1 MIHIY
6 IATNVAKGVSM
17 ATKQI
22 SLRLDE
28 DLIYQIK
35 EFAVQS
41 RMTQTELIKLWII
54 KGLSESREVDKKRSL
69 KDLANSVTLP
79 YTTDS
84 VEISKKLGRREL

>member
-1 MIHIY
+1 
-6 IATNVAKGVSM
+6 M

-28 DLIYQIK
+28 ELIFQIK

-54 KGLSESREVDKKRSL
+54 KGLAESKNDDKKRSL
-69 KDLANSVTLP
+69 KDLANTVTLP
-79 YTTDS
+79 YATDS
-84 VEISKKLGRREL
+84 AEIAKKVQRREL

>member
-1 MIHIY
+1 
-6 IATNVAKGVSM
+6 M

-35 EFAVQS
+35 EFAVES

-54 KGLSESREVDKKRSL
+54 KGLAE
-69 KDLANSVTLP
+69 
-79 YTTDS
+79 
-84 VEISKKLGRREL
+84 SKKDNKKNLLKI

>member
-1 MIHIY
+1 M
-6 IATNVAKGVSM
+6 AK
-17 ATKQI
+17 KQI

-28 DLIYQIK
+28 ELIYQIK

-54 KGLSESREVDKKRSL
+54 KGLSESKQDNNKKSL
-69 KDLANSVTLP
+69 KDLANSITLP

-84 VEISKKLGRREL
+84 VEISNELGRREL